1 MRCLAHGAARHLSL
15 PRIGEIVAYR
25 LKAPSLSGV
34 LSVCL
39 CSAGA
44 RCQRAIVEA
53 VYQPEKALALWQGPF
68 LTDTPIARHR
78 SVERGQTRSCTG
90 YGLD

>member
-1 MRCLAHGAARHLSL
+1 MRCPAHGIARHFSL
-15 PRIGEIVAYR
+15 PRISRIVAYR
-25 LKAPSLSGV
+25 LKAPSLSGM

-44 RCQRAIVEA
+44 RCQRTIVEA

-68 LTDTPIARHR
+68 LTDASRARHR

-90 YGLD
+90 YDLG